1 MKTRHFFAF
10 LASII
15 LLSTQTIKA
24 DEITIEAKN
33 TDISENLELTA
44 VANLFGQA
52 KNLEDFEMQL
62 NDSENKFSNLDL
74 NNDGEVDYLRI
85 VEEVKND
92 LHIIII
98 QAVLAPDIYQD
109 VATILVEKEKKNRK
123 TSVQVI
129 GDPYIYGN
137 NYIIEPVFI
146 YTPIIYDYFWAT
158 YYHPWHSPYYW
169 GYFPPYYHHHHCIYA
184 HLYRRHIYAYNRHH
198 HCSYRYAHAPKPAY
212 KNVTPANSRRDYAS
226 ANPSQSFSSRH
237 SNSQIQNKRS
247 LQIANRNQSTRT
259 TRPAVSSSRSN
270 SSSTVRNGNSSV
282 RNSAQTNNNR
292 SVTIQRNTS
301 TQNRNSVS
309 SNRNSIPQTS
319 RSSSSSSTNRSSYTR
334 GSSTQRSSTSSSYNS
349 NRSSSS
355 SPSRSSGSISRG
367 SSSSSRSSSSRR

>member
-44 VANLFGQA
+44 VANLFGQV

-109 VATILVEKEKKNRK
+109 VATILVEKEKKTRK

-146 YTPIIYDYFWAT
+146 YTPIIYTTILGTLLTIGDIFHLTIIITIAFMLICIVDIFMPTIDIIIVAIDMHTHQNQHIKMLHLQTRVAT
-158 YYHPWHSPYYW
+158 M
-169 GYFPPYYHHHHCIYA
+169 
-184 HLYRRHIYAYNRHH
+184 LR
-198 HCSYRYAHAPKPAY
+198 
-212 KNVTPANSRRDYAS
+212 
-226 ANPSQSFSSRH
+226 
-237 SNSQIQNKRS
+237 QIQ
-247 LQIANRNQSTRT
+247 ANHFRHDTQTRKYK
-259 TRPAVSSSRSN
+259 
-270 SSSTVRNGNSSV
+270 
-282 RNSAQTNNNR
+282 TNE
-292 SVTIQRNTS
+292 VCK
-301 TQNRNSVS
+301 
-309 SNRNSIPQTS
+309 
-319 RSSSSSSTNRSSYTR
+319 
-334 GSSTQRSSTSSSYNS
+334 
-349 NRSSSS
+349 
-355 SPSRSSGSISRG
+355 
-367 SSSSSRSSSSRR
+367 